1 MAILAVTSL
10 NCSNFHHFLLKSN
23 YGKILKVIERNFV
36 TLNLAM
42 CVSNFIRTIPTVN
55 NNQHFKFETCVARL
69 LHIKVTLMTITFKT
83 WRNNSLELSSSYLE
97 DVIMKLIM
105 ELYSLLYVVLKSVL
119 SE

>member
-83 WRNNSLELSSSYLE
+83 WRNNSLEQSSSYYAAN
-97 DVIMKLIM
+97 DNI
-105 ELYSLLYVVLKSVL
+105 
-119 SE
+119 